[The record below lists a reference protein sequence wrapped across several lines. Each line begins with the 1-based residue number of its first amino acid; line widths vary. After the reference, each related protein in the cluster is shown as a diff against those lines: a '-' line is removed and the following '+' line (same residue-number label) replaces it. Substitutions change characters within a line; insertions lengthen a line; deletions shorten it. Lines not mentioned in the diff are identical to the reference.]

1 MTYELKED
9 YQEGTI
15 LSADYER
22 DFEGTLQVRLVLK
35 IYNTFGVA
43 NMFFIGD
50 KKINELLDNFCCIRR
65 DKITCSL
72 QDMVNKEVFMPKA
85 CFNCIPEGISFCSP
99 LVSDYFEG
107 FVKNCN
113 NRRDEIEE

>member
-9 YQEGTI
+9 YQEGII

-35 IYNTFGVA
+35 IYNTFGIA
-43 NMFFIGD
+43 DMFFIGD
-50 KKINELLDNFCCIRR
+50 KKINELLDDFCRIRK
-65 DKITCSL
+65 DKVKCSL
-72 QDMVNKEVFMPKA
+72 QDMVNEEVFVPKA
-85 CFNCIPEGISFCSP
+85 CFTCVPEGITFHSP

-113 NRRDEIEE
+113 NRRDEIEK